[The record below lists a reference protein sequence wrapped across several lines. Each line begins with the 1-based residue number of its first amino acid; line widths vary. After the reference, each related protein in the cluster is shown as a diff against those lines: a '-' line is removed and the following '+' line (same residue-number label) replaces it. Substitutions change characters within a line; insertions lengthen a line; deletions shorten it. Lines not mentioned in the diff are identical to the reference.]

1 VRALASA
8 IGLAVAVGMVVL
20 SLALGA
26 ASEWIGPL

>member
-1 VRALASA
+1 VASV